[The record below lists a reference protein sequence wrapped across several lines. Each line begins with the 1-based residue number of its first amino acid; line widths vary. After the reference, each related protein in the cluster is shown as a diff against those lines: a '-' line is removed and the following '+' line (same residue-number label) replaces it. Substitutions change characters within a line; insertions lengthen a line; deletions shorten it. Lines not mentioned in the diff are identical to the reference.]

1 MKNYVILTFLL
12 ASLMA
17 CGNAKTNSTDSETTI
32 ENGNNQTPTVKT
44 LSQGDLAA
52 KMQDSTVVVIDVRT
66 PEEVASGYIKGAD
79 KFININGSNFET
91 EINALD
97 KSATYI
103 MYCRSGARSGRA
115 AEFMI
120 DNGFTDVYNLSGGIL
135 NYSGDIAK

>member
-1 MKNYVILTFLL
+1 MKNKTLAILMGIFLL
-12 ASLMA
+12 AG
-17 CGNAKTNSTDSETTI
+17 CGTKTERMSPKEFESTLKSSPNA
-32 ENGNNQTPTVKT
+32 V
-44 LSQGDLAA
+44 L
-52 KMQDSTVVVIDVRT
+52 VDVRT

-97 KSATYI
+97 KSSTYI

>member
-66 PEEVASGYIKGAD
+66 PEEVASGYIQGAD

-97 KSATYI
+97 KSSTYI